1 MKGFIA
7 LLTAAFLA
15 LLMVACGGNG
25 EGPELGDFPAIT
37 KTKADPPF
45 NLTAPSSRSPG
56 PFTFTSSNVDV
67 ATIDGTLV
75 TIHAAGKTTIT
86 ATQPEVGSYGPT
98 SKSTTL
104 TVTGDTTPS
113 VVCVLPATLNSS
125 GNRCVATIAPAD
137 TVTVASL
144 LWARASRTDT
154 APNAAKFC
162 TGTVINDAAWRQPT
176 AKELTALYNAK
187 NTTVAGWKLGAAW
200 SSDLS
205 TTQAT
210 KHVTVNV
217 DTGAPVEAEDT
228 ATASI
233 TCVR

>member
-7 LLTAAFLA
+7 LLAAAFLA

-37 KTKADPPF
+37 KTLADPAF

-56 PFTFTSSNVDV
+56 PFTFTSSKPEV
-67 ATIDGTLV
+67 ATISGATV
-75 TIHAAGKTTIT
+75 TITGAGTTTIT
-86 ATQPEVGSYGPT
+86 ASQPEVGSYGPT

-104 TVTGDTTPS
+104 TVTDATTPS
-113 VVCVLPATLNSS
+113 LTCVAPATPVNA
-125 GNRCVATIAPAD
+125 RCVATIAPAD
-137 TVTVASL
+137 TVTAASL
-144 LWARASRTDT
+144 SWLRANRTDT

-162 TGTVINDAAWRQPT
+162 SSTLINGTAWRQPT

-187 NTTVAGWKLGAAW
+187 NSTVAGWKLGPAW

-205 TTQAT
+205 TTQST

-217 DTGAPVEAEDT
+217 DTGAPAEADDT
-228 ATASI
+228 TAASI
-233 TCVR
+233 TCVQ